1 MQPHHNVSSRNIAP
15 RAFSGRVY
23 ICLQNKRSPWPRV
36 PPDMHVPVLQGPQL
50 LRNCYLQN
58 VGQEWEDVGW
68 GSTVTPSSP
77 LCSFPTAF
85 LSLLSL
91 FKPPLSFKVLP
102 RSLPRPLLL
111 LQPLLEGP
119 PPCSPPY
126 IFSLPS
132 RSNLTVLPRRFPKWL
147 WAGPARPPV
156 PSIYILSSSFSPY
169 FLSSP
174 WLD

>member
-1 MQPHHNVSSRNIAP
+1 MAE
-15 RAFSGRVY
+15 
-23 ICLQNKRSPWPRV
+23 RV
-36 PPDMHVPVLQGPQL
+36 PPDMHVQYCKGPQL

-68 GSTVTPSSP
+68 GSLITPSSP

-91 FKPPLSFKVLP
+91 FKPSLSFKVLP

-126 IFSLPS
+126 IFSSFKIQLDSPS
-132 RSNLTVLPRRFPKWL
+132 QKVSLSDSELAQPDHL
-147 WAGPARPPV
+147 C